1 MECEVNVST
10 CLKIFSRP
18 IILKIYQRSRFLWIL
33 DFLLIIIIIIITRGG
48 SRGWAQGAR
57 VPPYFETKLR
67 PRRPEKNFFGDCPP
81 PPPPLSLRVRCLPL
95 PPLPSP
101 RVPVNMW
108 SEFILEYRNVVYLYY
123 CNLKFLIQLV
133 KDTLW
138 QVKNIVSTMKLKT
151 TVKVIFC

>member
-33 DFLLIIIIIIITRGG
+33 DFLLIIIIIIIITRGG

-57 VPPYFETKLR
+57 VPTYFETKLR

-81 PPPPLSLRVRCLPL
+81 PPPLSLRNRCLPL

-123 CNLKFLIQLV
+123 CNLKFFIQLV

>member
-33 DFLLIIIIIIITRGG
+33 DFLLIIIIIIIITRGG

-81 PPPPLSLRVRCLPL
+81 PPFIITCSLPS
-95 PPLPSP
+95 PTPSPLPSGA
-101 RVPVNMW
+101 
-108 SEFILEYRNVVYLYY
+108 SEHVVRIY
-123 CNLKFLIQLV
+123 IR
-133 KDTLW
+133 
-138 QVKNIVSTMKLKT
+138 IS
-151 TVKVIFC
+151 

>member
-1 MECEVNVST
+1 M
-10 CLKIFSRP
+10 KF
-18 IILKIYQRSRFLWIL
+18 
-33 DFLLIIIIIIITRGG
+33 
-48 SRGWAQGAR
+48 
-57 VPPYFETKLR
+57 
-67 PRRPEKNFFGDCPP
+67 
-81 PPPPLSLRVRCLPL
+81 SLRAPCLPL
-95 PPLPSP
+95 PPLPPPPHPP

-123 CNLKFLIQLV
+123 CNLKFFIQLV